1 VDNLRRF
8 ASDDED
14 DTLLFDKMQEYVLE
28 HYPNPQR
35 IGCLDRAT
43 PALLLLHPA
52 RWTFPIRSTFT
63 FSDAQNAPA
72 ISSNFVANEKRTYS
86 KLLSAMVDHSF

>member
-43 PALLLLHPA
+43 LSA
-52 RWTFPIRSTFT
+52 
-63 FSDAQNAPA
+63 
-72 ISSNFVANEKRTYS
+72 FVASPGKVDLSDPKYLHILRCAECTRDLIELRRKREEN
-86 KLLSAMVDHSF
+86 L